1 MDAATLIVFYR
12 YCLLI
17 AVICFCIFSLFSSA
31 LAFSLVIES
40 WLLHIDICTTCR
52 KQNSKRHLLQADKNN
67 FLE

>member
-40 WLLHIDICTTCR
+40 W
-52 KQNSKRHLLQADKNN
+52 
-67 FLE
+67 